1 VLRKLEGPQMWSAGS
16 PWPWAAPKK
25 RRREKKLNLRLDY
38 QNQYKHLMDEVHP
51 IS

>member
-1 VLRKLEGPQMWSAGS
+1 MWVLVHPGLC
-16 PWPWAAPKK
+16 AAQKK
-25 RRREKKLNLRLDY
+25 KEKGEKKLNLRLDY

>member
-1 VLRKLEGPQMWSAGS
+1 MWMLVHPGL
-16 PWPWAAPKK
+16 WQLKK
-25 RRREKKLNLRLDY
+25 RRRIKGKKFNLRLDY